1 MIKKIKL
8 IFLTL
13 IIILLPGFG
22 LKCQSKQVQ
31 EAVKPVTLNYWRVYD
46 GSDAFD
52 EIISKYNQMHP
63 NITVKY
69 RKLSYDEYEK
79 ELLDALA
86 EDRGPDILSIH
97 NTWIKKYQSKIAPMP
112 ESITLGYSVTTGTI
126 KKEVTTEL
134 RATKSLSLKKIKDD
148 FVDTVYNDVVIN
160 DKDEKTGKYKDTV
173 YGLPLS
179 VDTLALYYN
188 KDLLN
193 EAGIVEPPMYWDKEL
208 QQDVKKL
215 TKQDA
220 KGQIIQ
226 PGIALGGSDNI
237 SRFSDILSVLM
248 MQNGAV
254 MMDGGGNVTFQQIPA
269 ALSGQNYN
277 PGMEA
282 LRFYADFANPAKEVY
297 CWNKNLDNSIDMFIR
312 GNLALLLGY
321 AYQLPQ
327 IRSLGA
333 KLNFSIAKLPQIKGN
348 PQVNF
353 ANYWVETV
361 SKKSKHIPEA
371 WDFVQF
377 AANADNV
384 KSYLDKTK
392 KPAAL
397 RSLVTAQFED
407 FDISVFAQQ
416 VLTAKSWYRGKDAT
430 SAEAL
435 MGKMIDEA
443 VNNQSNI
450 ESAIKDG
457 AAKIQQTVN

>member
-1 MIKKIKL
+1 MLKKIQT
-8 IFLTL
+8 FFL
-13 IIILLPGFG
+13 IIIIIALPGFG
-22 LKCQSKQVQ
+22 LKCQSKQIQ
-31 EAVKPVTLNYWRVYD
+31 EAAKPVSLNYWRVYD

-52 EIISKYNQMHP
+52 EIIQKYNQQHP
-63 NITVKY
+63 NISIKY

-79 ELLDALA
+79 ELLEALA

-112 ESITLGYSVTTGTI
+112 ESITLGYTVVKGTI
-126 KKEVTTEL
+126 KKETSVEL
-134 RATKSLSLKKIKDD
+134 RTTKSLSLKKIKDD
-148 FVDTVYNDVVIN
+148 FVDAVYDDVVIN
-160 DKDEKTGKYKDTV
+160 DKNEKTGKYQEMV

-193 EAGIVEPPMYWDKEL
+193 EASIVEPPLYWDKEL

-220 KGQIIQ
+220 KGQIVQ

-248 MQNGAV
+248 MQNGAE
-254 MMDGGGNVTFQQIPA
+254 MMNGGNIAFQQIPP

-297 CWNKNLDNSIDMFIR
+297 CWNKNLDNSIDMFVR
-312 GNLALLLGY
+312 GNLALMLGY

-327 IRSLGA
+327 IRSLGP

-361 SKKSKHIPEA
+361 SKKSQHIPEA

-377 AANADNV
+377 AVSADNV

-392 KPAAL
+392 KPTAL
-397 RSLVTAQFED
+397 RSLVTGQSED
-407 FDISVFAQQ
+407 FDIGVFAQQ
-416 VLTAKSWYRGKDAT
+416 VLTAKSWYKGKDANA
-430 SAEAL
+430 AEAL

-450 ESAIKDG
+450 ESAIKNG
-457 AAKIQQTVN
+457 ADKIQQTVN